1 MTDIRHPRIRNVKR
15 QIEWTDGTWR
25 HVIVVTTDLSL
36 DSRASDYDS
45 AAVNELVNAI
55 GASLREADA
64 GYQTIRIEEAVD

>member
-45 AAVNELVNAI
+45 AAVNAI